1 MAERLGTALK
11 QCLFSPTARKEHELW
26 KISTLKGSGL
36 STEKEPACNVGDL
49 GFPIPG
55 LGRSPKKGM
64 ATYSSKVYQ
73 IEQEFTDL
81 ATMALISPQLVSPLE
96 AAHPVL

>member
-1 MAERLGTALK
+1 M
-11 QCLFSPTARKEHELW
+11 
-26 KISTLKGSGL
+26 GS
-36 STEKEPACNVGDL
+36 
-49 GFPIPG
+49 IPG

-73 IEQEFTDL
+73 IEQEFHGL
-81 ATMALISPQLVSPLE
+81 RKEIMALISPQLVSPLE